1 MVIDTYVWNVWL
13 CGKFIFNFL
22 KIAILFPQ
30 VTASFYIPTLCIS
43 VSIFPLP
50 YQHLLLFFF
59 FFSTCGHSD
68 GCEVA
73 SLIVSFAL
81 P

>member
-1 MVIDTYVWNVWL
+1 M
-13 CGKFIFNFL
+13 CGMAGLFGKFNFL

-43 VSIFPLP
+43 VSIFPCP

-59 FFSTCGHSD
+59 PPSCGHSN

>member
-1 MVIDTYVWNVWL
+1 MVVDTYVWNGWL

-43 VSIFPLP
+43 VSIIPLP

-59 FFSTCGHSD
+59 FSPVVVILMDVKWH
-68 GCEVA
+68 
-73 SLIVSFAL
+73 LL
-81 P
+81 